1 MKQTYV
7 QTDYE
12 KIDYESAEKRL
23 LVRIEIAEREFAQG
37 KIVDGETF
45 RKEMSKRYGFWKLSL
60 ANKKIAGGLPP
71 ALGGSF
77 QPVPPVG
84 RIVA

>member
-1 MKQTYV
+1 MKQAYV
-7 QTDYE
+7 QIDYE
-12 KIDYESAEKRL
+12 KIGYASAKKRL
-23 LVRIEIAEREFAQG
+23 FARIELAEREFAQD
-37 KIVDGETF
+37 KPIDGEIF

-60 ANKKIAGGLPP
+60 ANKKIAGGQPP